1 MADQD
6 LDAALAAV
14 PFFSGLSKRQRGKL
28 AEESRVVS
36 HETGREIATE
46 GQGALA
52 LHVILDGTAT
62 VSIRGTEV
70 RTLGAGDSFGE
81 ISMLD
86 GKPRSAT
93 VTAETDLTTLA
104 VPHVAFQ
111 QLLQEEP
118 GFAAGLLKLVCAR
131 LREAEAR

>member
-14 PFFSGLSKRQRGKL
+14 PLFGGLSKRQRGKL
-28 AEESRVVS
+28 LELSRVVDHS
-36 HETGREIATE
+36 EGHEVATE
-46 GQGALA
+46 GEGALA
-52 LHVILDGTAT
+52 LHVILGGTAT
-62 VSIRGTEV
+62 VSIRGTEI

-93 VTAETDLTTLA
+93 VTAASPLSVLA
-104 VPHVAFQ
+104 VPHGAFGKLLDDDPEVARGVM
-111 QLLQEEP
+111 LL
-118 GFAAGLLKLVCAR
+118 LCAR
-131 LREAEAR
+131 LRDAESR